1 MKFITFE
8 DVLDVA
14 EKENMLEIWMEFE
27 NESLSGI
34 FTYGF
39 DGGSYYRLMDRFWS
53 PLYINNYEKF
63 IEYVEKQTHHYNGSC
78 LLKIK

>member
-8 DVLDVA
+8 EVLNVA

-27 NESLSGI
+27 NESLSSI

-39 DGGSYYRLMDRFWS
+39 DGRSYYILMDRFWS

-63 IEYVEKQTHHYNGSC
+63 IEYVEKQTHHCNGSC